1 MSKEKEKL
9 EVKLPIVTETIGSV
23 RQPATVNF
31 DSRTEIGAEMFRLC
45 KEGKYSDATDLGNR
59 LKELDAIEAQAKL
72 ESKQK
77 ALAVTTLKV
86 RSEILRVVSR
96 LVTDNTLEFADGVW
110 FALDF
115 GNMINGEY
123 VADTRLVRQVP
134 KATTPKAPKAPSGDI
149 TSTVDLVRANGSKVI
164 SWKGQQ
170 TNVSTIWDLIQL
182 TRKEAGVA
190 SDLPGTGKPGKHNR
204 PRSKQEELKK
214 QVNDEEYVLRGKIMA
229 T

>member
-9 EVKLPIVTETIGSV
+9 EVKLPIVQV
-23 RQPATVNF
+23 ATVNL
-31 DSRTEIGAEMFRLC
+31 DSKTEIEAQMFRLV
-45 KEGKYSDATDLGNR
+45 KEGKYIEATDWGKKLVA
-59 LKELDAIEAQAKL
+59 LEAVEAQAKL
-72 ESKQK
+72 ELKQK
-77 ALAVTTLKV
+77 ALAATTLKV

-110 FALDF
+110 FGVDF

-123 VADTRLVRQVP
+123 AADCRLVRQAP
-134 KATTPKAPKAPSGDI
+134 KVTTPKEPKAPSGDKV
-149 TSTVDLVRANGSKVI
+149 STADLVHANGSKAI

-170 TNVSTIWDLIQL
+170 TNVVTIWDLIQL
-182 TRKEAGVA
+182 TRKEADVA

-214 QVNDEEYVLRGKIMA
+214 LVNDEEYVLRGKIMA
-229 T
+229 G